1 MNALHEPNDGE
12 EIEKVDQTA
21 IDEMV
26 EKLIGKS

>member
-1 MNALHEPNDGE
+1 MDNLNEPNDGQ
-12 EIEKVDQTA
+12 EIEKVDQKA